1 VHEPKESDEEMALTR
16 KLLAALGI
24 EDDKIDQI
32 IEAHTETTD
41 ALKKQR
47 DGFKVTADK
56 VADLEKEL
64 ETAKANAGDS
74 DGFKAKFEAEHKAF
88 EDFKA
93 DLKAREA
100 HDAKANAARA
110 YLKEKG
116 IGDKSLGLALKA
128 LGADID
134 ALELDG
140 DSIKDA
146 KSLDDALAGDLAQL
160 VTTTTTKGADTSTPP
175 ANEGNTS
182 GENIFGSTGTF
193 FM

>member
-1 VHEPKESDEEMALTR
+1 MALTR

-47 DGFKVTADK
+47 DTFKSQADK

-64 ETAKANAGDS
+64 ETAKANAGDG
-74 DGFKAKFEAEHKAF
+74 DGFKEKYEKEHKDF

-93 DLKAREA
+93 DLKAKEA
-100 HDAKANAARA
+100 HDAKASAARA
-110 YLKEKG
+110 YLKSKG
-116 IGDKSLGLALKA
+116 IGEKSLGLALKA
-128 LGADID
+128 LGDGID

-140 DSIKDA
+140 ETIKDA
-146 KSLDDALAGDLAQL
+146 KALDEALSGDLAPL
-160 VTTTTTKGADTSTPP
+160 VTTTETKGAETATPP
-175 ANEGNTS
+175 STEGNTS
-182 GENIFGSTGTF
+182 GENIFGSNGMF
-193 FM
+193 FI